1 MNVLLHGKSFPTSM
15 TTMSRTLNV
24 QTKIKTVVRKR
35 RAILYL
41 GARFALRYT
50 HRFIVT
56 VRHPRRRLPI
66 LMMTL
71 FKTNIIMS
79 EIIWGPI
86 QSYDDTE

>member
-1 MNVLLHGKSFPTSM
+1 MQRVFLLAWQRKDH
-15 TTMSRTLNV
+15 TLNV
-24 QTKIKTVVRKR
+24 RMKIKTVVRNR

-50 HRFIVT
+50 HHFIVT

-79 EIIWGPI
+79 ERIWGAI
-86 QSYDDTE
+86 QSYDDTG